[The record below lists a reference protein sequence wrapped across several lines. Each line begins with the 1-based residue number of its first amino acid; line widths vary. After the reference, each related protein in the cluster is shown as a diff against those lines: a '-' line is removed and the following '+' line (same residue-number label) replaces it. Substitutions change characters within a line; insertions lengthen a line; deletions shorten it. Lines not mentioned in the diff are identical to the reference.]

1 MQGCIHVQ
9 VTSPS
14 NRVMYEGSG
23 ESEGRFAF
31 TTAETGDY
39 KACFTARGMPD
50 HAHLLAIGR
59 NVRLPSS

>member
-1 MQGCIHVQ
+1 
-9 VTSPS
+9 
-14 NRVMYEGSG
+14 MYEGSG